1 MFSKIVAAFFLFV
14 ASASAFVPATAR
26 TMIKAGALSMKMDFG
41 KSIASMIPAAIAA
54 PAFASEVRPAYSIMH
69 V

>member
-26 TMIKAGALSMKMDFG
+26 TMMKAGTLSMKMDVG

-54 PAFASEVRPAYSIMH
+54 PAFASEVRPAYSTIH